1 MKIQLGPSDILFPVP
16 AALVVSGSFEKPNII
31 TIAWVGI
38 MSSLPPVVG
47 VSLKKSRYSL
57 GLIRDTKEFTVNIP
71 SADKFKE
78 TDYCGIVSGRK
89 RDKFIDTNFTPLK
102 STKID
107 APIIKECPFNMECV
121 VIKEVE
127 LGEWVLFLGEIVET
141 YIDENK
147 TNIPNKN
154 KIDIAKVNP
163 LVYCATVREYW
174 SLGNKLGNGFHA
186 GKEILRKLD
195 ENSSRVS
202 E

>member
-1 MKIQLGPSDILFPVP
+1 
-16 AALVVSGSFEKPNII
+16 
-31 TIAWVGI
+31 
-38 MSSLPPVVG
+38 
-47 VSLKKSRYSL
+47 
-57 GLIRDTKEFTVNIP
+57 
-71 SADKFKE
+71 
-78 TDYCGIVSGRK
+78 
-89 RDKFIDTNFTPLK
+89 
-102 STKID
+102 
-107 APIIKECPFNMECV
+107 MECV

-127 LGEWVLFLGEIVET
+127 LWVWVLFLGEIVET
-141 YIDENK
+141 YIDEDK